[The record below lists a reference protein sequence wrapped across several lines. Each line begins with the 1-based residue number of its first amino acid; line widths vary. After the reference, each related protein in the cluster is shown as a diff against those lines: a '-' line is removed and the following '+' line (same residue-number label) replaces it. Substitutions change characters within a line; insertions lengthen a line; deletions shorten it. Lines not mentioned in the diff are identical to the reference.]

1 VCVRVC
7 ACCVCVRACVR
18 VLLWSL
24 VFAGDTADGMFH
36 LMEVECLGAC
46 ANAPMM
52 QISHAGGDEYFVRAQ
67 R

>member
-1 VCVRVC
+1 MTK
-7 ACCVCVRACVR
+7 ACCA
-18 VLLWSL
+18 LYSNI
-24 VFAGDTADGMFH
+24 GDTADGMFH

-52 QISHAGGDEYFVRAQ
+52 QISHAGGDEYFVRVP